1 MADVTLN
8 EVIMTCFIRYNNF
21 LIRFIFSITFSET
34 VTWISQDLL
43 LEFLVKSIIVKPSL
57 NLIGNF

>member
-43 LEFLVKSIIVKPSL
+43 LESLVKSIIVKPSL